1 MPLVSICLS
10 HWNRPAYL
18 QQALAS
24 IEAQDYKKFEVVLV
38 DDGSTQPEAI
48 ALIDSLEPR
57 FKARGWQV
65 LRNAENRYPGAARNR
80 AARAARGEYLVFLGD
95 ALAAGAIRNWFGD
108 TNSLVRREVFLAVGG
123 FHEQWGVGHE
133 DWEFFAAA
141 VLKGY
146 HLEVLPEALAWY
158 RLNDT
163 ERTVNRKTPQHANH
177 LRNIRPYLD
186 AVPAGLRNLIL
197 YAQGQAFRK
206 AESASDDGQLS
217 AYAQHTLNWR
227 SKFEAGRALVD
238 LKQDQAAVQMMLD
251 AIKTVESSR
260 HPRVILE
267 ALLETGKA
275 LKGLDPGRARQLL
288 QMALQ
293 LAGNLHHSE
302 AEASARESLVSL
314 TVDAP
319 ESNEAVPFA
328 RAVPALRHDPAPVA
342 LTPPPVSIIIPT
354 FNNLALT
361 RQCFEAMRRHTPAD
375 SYELVAVD
383 NGSTDDTV
391 EFLQAEQS
399 AGRLRALLNQEN
411 RGFACGCNQ

>member
-1 MPLVSICLS
+1 MPAWHESLLTSAANGALPSFSAESSPMPFVSICLS

-24 IEAQDYKKFEVVLV
+24 IEAQDYKNLEVVLV

-57 FKARGWQV
+57 FQARGWQL

-80 AARAARGEYLVFLGD
+80 AARAARGEYLVFLDDDNCAKPHEVSTFVNVARKTGADILTCFLDTFSGAAAPNESQKPDARWVFLGD
-95 ALAAGAIRNWFGD
+95 AVAAGAIRNWFGD

-227 SKFEAGRALVD
+227 SKFEAGRALAD

-260 HPRVILE
+260 HP
-267 ALLETGKA
+267 
-275 LKGLDPGRARQLL
+275 
-288 QMALQ
+288 
-293 LAGNLHHSE
+293 
-302 AEASARESLVSL
+302 
-314 TVDAP
+314 
-319 ESNEAVPFA
+319 
-328 RAVPALRHDPAPVA
+328 
-342 LTPPPVSIIIPT
+342 
-354 FNNLALT
+354 
-361 RQCFEAMRRHTPAD
+361 
-375 SYELVAVD
+375 
-383 NGSTDDTV
+383 
-391 EFLQAEQS
+391 
-399 AGRLRALLNQEN
+399 
-411 RGFACGCNQ
+411 